1 MSKIYMYITP
11 AKLYHRKKYTKK
23 KQSGRERERE
33 KEKSV
38 KKTRTICICLGIQ
51 RINA

>member
-11 AKLYHRKKYTKK
+11 AKLYHMKKYTKK

-33 KEKSV
+33 REKC
-38 KKTRTICICLGIQ
+38 KKDTNNMHLSRYTED
-51 RINA
+51 